1 MTTAMMPYRSGQ
13 RAGRD
18 GFGQLLRA
26 EWTKFRTV
34 RGWVIGTAVTALV
47 MVLMGV
53 IIASGSHGPGGPG
66 IPLGPDGEAVSD
78 SFYFVHQPLDGNGSI
93 TVRLTSLAGLVP
105 SDGRARAGQGGAS
118 NTRSGLEPW
127 SKAGIIIKDGT
138 RQGSA
143 YAAVMVTGG
152 HGVRM
157 QYDYTHDMAG
167 LPGGVS
173 AASPRWLRLT
183 RSGDTLTGYDSADG
197 THWNVVG
204 TATLAGLPATA
215 QAGLFAASP
224 FAQTVTGQS
233 LGGST
238 SNTSPTQATGVFDRV
253 SLRGV
258 LPTGA
263 WSGGNI
269 GGNAD
274 ASQQGSGP
282 GQNLGD
288 GFHRADGSITVAGS
302 GDIAPAD
309 DGTAFGGQT
318 VEHPLAGAFAGLI
331 AVIVV
336 ATMFITAEYR
346 RGLIRVTL
354 AASPRRARVLAAKAI
369 VVGAVTFAAGLAG
382 TAVAFLLGLRIMH
395 SNGFFV
401 LPVTPLTEVRV
412 VAGTAALLAAAAVL
426 ALGAGALLRRSAG
439 AVTAVIAAIV
449 LPYVLATSGVL
460 PAGPSRWLLTVTP
473 AAAFAVQQSI
483 PDYPQVSNACT
494 PSHGGCYP
502 LEPWAGFAVLCA
514 WAVAALALA
523 VIVLRRRDA

>member
-1 MTTAMMPYRSGQ
+1 MTPYRSGL

-53 IIASGSHGPGGPG
+53 IIASGSHGRGGPG
-66 IPLGPDGEAVSD
+66 LPLGPDGEAVSD

-93 TVRLTSLAGLVP
+93 TVRLTSLTGLVP
-105 SDGRARAGQGGAS
+105 SGGRARAGQGGTS
-118 NTRSGLEPW
+118 NMRSGLEPW
-127 SKAGIIIKDGT
+127 SKAGIIIKDST
-138 RQGSA
+138 MQGSA

-157 QYDYTHDMAG
+157 QYNYTHDTAG
-167 LPGGVS
+167 VPRGVS

-197 THWNVVG
+197 THWNVIG
-204 TATLAGLPATA
+204 TAILAGLPATV

-224 FAQTVTGQS
+224 FVSTVIGQS
-233 LGGST
+233 LGGSA
-238 SNTSPTQATGVFDRV
+238 SNTDPTQATGVFDHV
-253 SLRGV
+253 SVRGA
-258 LPTGA
+258 LPSGA
-263 WSGGNI
+263 WSGDNI
-269 GGNAD
+269 GGNAG
-274 ASQQGSGP
+274 ASQQGAGP

-288 GFHRADGSITVAGS
+288 GFHQSDGSVTVAGS
-302 GDIAPAD
+302 GDIAPA
-309 DGTAFGGQT
+309 GAAAAFGGQT

-336 ATMFITAEYR
+336 AALFITAECR
-346 RGLIRVTL
+346 QGMIRVTL
-354 AASPRRARVLAAKAI
+354 AASPRRGRVLAAKAI
-369 VVGAVTFAAGLAG
+369 VIGAITFAAGLAG
-382 TAVAFLLGLRIMH
+382 TAVAFLLGLRIMR

-401 LPVTPLTEVRV
+401 LPVTLLTQVRV
-412 VAGTAALLAAAAVL
+412 IVGTAALLAAAAVL
-426 ALGAGALLRRSAG
+426 ALGAGTLLRRSAG

-449 LPYVLATSGVL
+449 VPYILATSGAL

-483 PDYPQVSNACT
+483 PDYPQVSDACT

-502 LEPWAGFAVLCA
+502 LAPWAGFAVLCA
-514 WAVAALALA
+514 WAVAAIALA
-523 VIVLRRRDA
+523 IILLRRRDA